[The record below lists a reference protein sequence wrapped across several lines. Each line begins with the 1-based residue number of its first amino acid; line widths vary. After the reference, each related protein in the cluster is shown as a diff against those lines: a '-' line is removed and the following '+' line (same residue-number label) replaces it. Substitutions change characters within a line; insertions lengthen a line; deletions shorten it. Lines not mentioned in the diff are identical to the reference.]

1 MLWLLIVGMG
11 LLTFA
16 LRLALIATL
25 GRIQLSDLLQQ
36 ALKYVPPAV
45 LSAIVLPELLLPGGR
60 FDPTPGNERLLAG
73 IVAVAV
79 ARLTRNVLA
88 TIAAGMLVLWFLQW
102 LGAGTGG

>member
-25 GRIQLSDLLQQ
+25 GRIQISDLLQQ